1 VLLGE
6 VNLPRAEQEQFFGGS
21 EGDELTMQFDFI
33 AMQNLYLSL
42 ARQDARP
49 LVEAL
54 LSRPAGSPDSQWA
67 NFVRNH
73 DELTLDKLTD
83 DERQE
88 VFDAFGPEERMQ
100 VYGRGLVR
108 RLPTMLDGDPRRIRL
123 VYSLLFSLPGTPVL
137 FYGEE
142 IGMGENLDAD
152 GRMAVRTP
160 MQWNGGANGGFSS
173 ASKRRLRNPVVEG
186 GYAPAHVNVE
196 DQRRDP
202 ESLLRFIQ
210 NLVRHYR
217 NAPEFGWGA
226 FEVIDQPNTAV
237 FVHSLSWD
245 GGRVVVLHNFGSE
258 PADVALTLGAE
269 DDDVLNDLL
278 SGDSVAL
285 DARGRVTIALDGYGF
300 RWLRVVRAGDT
311 TQY

>member
-1 VLLGE
+1 
-6 VNLPRAEQEQFFGGS
+6 
-21 EGDELTMQFDFI
+21 MQFDFI

-54 LSRPAGSPDSQWA
+54 RVAPGRLRRTAQWA

-108 RLPTMLDGDPRRIRL
+108 RLPTDARRRPRRIRM

-142 IGMGENLDAD
+142 IGMGENLDARGPH
-152 GRMAVRTP
+152 GRAHADAVERPDATADSPARRRVACAPPWSRAATP
-160 MQWNGGANGGFSS
+160 RS
-173 ASKRRLRNPVVEG
+173 
-186 GYAPAHVNVE
+186 
-196 DQRRDP
+196 
-202 ESLLRFIQ
+202 
-210 NLVRHYR
+210 
-217 NAPEFGWGA
+217 
-226 FEVIDQPNTAV
+226 T
-237 FVHSLSWD
+237 
-245 GGRVVVLHNFGSE
+245 
-258 PADVALTLGAE
+258 
-269 DDDVLNDLL
+269 
-278 SGDSVAL
+278 
-285 DARGRVTIALDGYGF
+285 
-300 RWLRVVRAGDT
+300 
-311 TQY
+311 